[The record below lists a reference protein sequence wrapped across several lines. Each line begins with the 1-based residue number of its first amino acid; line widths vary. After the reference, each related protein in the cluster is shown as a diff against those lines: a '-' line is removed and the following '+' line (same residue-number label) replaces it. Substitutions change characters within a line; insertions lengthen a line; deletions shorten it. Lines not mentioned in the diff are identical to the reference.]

1 MIVSQ
6 LLNETMQYFLD
17 RGAEA
22 AQAHIEGACSDRIVP
37 PDPELYETRFR
48 LAAICGK
55 TQLALR
61 LMREAIFEK
70 DIWFLPETFQIGSME
85 ALAGNEDFEA
95 CRTRS
100 QELLKAAR
108 DSSHTLCS
116 WSRMT
121 GSRIMLALHG
131 ERQTMADAEEHW
143 AFVRG
148 LDWQVECVQSREL
161 QAPGKF
167 RWEPDGSGP
176 YQLESVCSNI
186 GWYDYEERALAG
198 FGTGCNT
205 ILRAIA
211 SGILECELVVLHAPL
226 LTVLDTAADS
236 LYKNL
241 MSAGTRLVLTCGT
254 ADGEALECAQSL
266 DQGCKDR
273 GIELDYVELEGLGHQ
288 FPENFTDIVAKFI

>member
-6 LLNETMQYFLD
+6 LLNETMQYYLD
-17 RGAEA
+17 RGPEAAEA
-22 AQAHIEGACSDRIVP
+22 YIEGACGDRVVP
-37 PDPELYETRFR
+37 PEPELYETRFR

-55 TQLALR
+55 TQRALR
-61 LMREAIFEK
+61 LMHEAIFEK
-70 DIWFLPETFQIGSME
+70 EIWYLPETFDCKDLES
-85 ALAGNEDFEA
+85 LAGNEDFES
-95 CRTRS
+95 CRARS

-116 WSRMT
+116 WSRIT

-131 ERQTMADAEEHW
+131 ECQTMEDAEKHW
-143 AFVRG
+143 SFARELG
-148 LDWQVECVQSREL
+148 WQMECVQSREL
-161 QAPGKF
+161 QAPGKY
-167 RWEPDGSGP
+167 RWEPNGTGP

-226 LTVLDTAADS
+226 LTVLDTSADS

-241 MSAGTRLVLTCGT
+241 LSGGTRLVLTCGT
-254 ADGEALECAQSL
+254 ADGEALECAQIL

-273 GIELDYVELEGLGHQ
+273 GIELDYVEIDGLGHE
-288 FPENFTDIVAKFI
+288 FPEDFSDIASKFI